1 MRSVKQTKY
10 RKSKQ
15 MINDKNKEQMFKI
28 KKLSKTIK
36 MKQMNATMKRSY
48 SAMNIQKKQREEMR
62 NKRIVHNQLREKQRL
77 SQMKMRVFEK
87 EKLDEFRMAKKK
99 GDSIRVK
106 RILSDILWMKS
117 KEKALTRALLDKIER
132 KNHVRHSSLENL
144 VNHI

>member
-62 NKRIVHNQLREKQRL
+62 NKR
-77 SQMKMRVFEK
+77 
-87 EKLDEFRMAKKK
+87 
-99 GDSIRVK
+99 
-106 RILSDILWMKS
+106 
-117 KEKALTRALLDKIER
+117 
-132 KNHVRHSSLENL
+132 
-144 VNHI
+144 

>member
-1 MRSVKQTKY
+1 
-10 RKSKQ
+10 
-15 MINDKNKEQMFKI
+15 
-28 KKLSKTIK
+28 
-36 MKQMNATMKRSY
+36 
-48 SAMNIQKKQREEMR
+48 
-62 NKRIVHNQLREKQRL
+62 
-77 SQMKMRVFEK
+77 MKMRVFEK